1 MIRDFNPWW
10 NGKEI
15 VVPSYKR
22 HLFKDIQ
29 KYLRTKQIIA
39 IVGLRR
45 VGKTVLMKQ
54 IIKNNLGI
62 KNKENF
68 FYFLFDELIAQNP
81 DIFEEILDYYL
92 KTISKE
98 GKKFIFLDEIQK
110 IPYWQDI
117 IKRFYDT
124 KEDVKFMISGSASL
138 QIKKSKESLAGRIYD
153 FYMPILTFSEFL
165 ELNEM
170 GMGDISEFEFDELKK
185 FYDLNISK
193 KPAIEEQFF
202 KYILKGA
209 FPELVKENDEE
220 IIKNYIRSSVIEKII
235 LEDIPSVFEVK
246 RKDILSSLVEY
257 CSKETSN
264 LLNVTNLA
272 SVMKVNYQTI
282 KLYLF
287 YLSNSF
293 LIDILYNYSKSITKQ
308 LRKNKKIHIAHP
320 SITLTIMRYSK
331 DILNVEEVI
340 SKYVET
346 IIFQH
351 SKIISERI
359 FFWRTPQKE
368 EVDIILELNNT
379 IPIEVKYKN
388 KINNSDFKSIIKF
401 IKKHKLNFGIV
412 VTKHLLEKRKVG
424 EKNIFLVPA
433 WLFLLVNKI

>member
-1 MIRDFNPWW
+1 MLNDRIKSMIRDFNPWW

-54 IIKNNLGI
+54 IIKNNLDI

-81 DIFEEILDYYL
+81 DILEEILDYYL

-98 GKKFIFLDEIQK
+98 VKKF
-110 IPYWQDI
+110 
-117 IKRFYDT
+117 
-124 KEDVKFMISGSASL
+124 
-138 QIKKSKESLAGRIYD
+138 KESLAGRIYD

-170 GMGDISEFEFDELKK
+170 GIGDISEFEFDKLKR

-193 KPAIEEQFF
+193 KPIIEEQFF

-246 RKDILSSLVEY
+246 RKDILYSLLEY

-379 IPIEVKYKN
+379 IP
-388 KINNSDFKSIIKF
+388 
-401 IKKHKLNFGIV
+401 
-412 VTKHLLEKRKVG
+412 
-424 EKNIFLVPA
+424 
-433 WLFLLVNKI
+433 